1 VLCSVIKVEDR
12 ARTGLTKAVLA
23 QYCAGPLVSFQK
35 KKYRAVLKKTKIT
48 TVNYW
53 MGNLLVPPSTKLNV
67 QISFFN
73 FIAKTKKKAFE

>member
-23 QYCAGPLVSFQK
+23 QYCAGFISK
-35 KKYRAVLKKTKIT
+35 KIKKYRAVLKKTKIT